1 MLGLCCNPWCDP
13 KGSRPNALS
22 NVIYLQQSHSD
33 QNQKKKLPTL
43 QTRPEYRLEKDVWNH
58 FDLDIV
64 GFL

>member
-33 QNQKKKLPTL
+33 QNQKKKLSTL
-43 QTRPEYRLEKDVWNH
+43 ETRLNKKDVWNH
-58 FDLDIV
+58 FDRDIV